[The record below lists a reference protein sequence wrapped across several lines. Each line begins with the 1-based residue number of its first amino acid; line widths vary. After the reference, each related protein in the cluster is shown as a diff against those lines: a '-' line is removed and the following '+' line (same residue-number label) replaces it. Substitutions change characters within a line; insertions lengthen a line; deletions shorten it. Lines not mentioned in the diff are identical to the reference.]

1 MKRYRIQ
8 VYRAPD
14 ANDSGW
20 VSIHTVEYHPEL
32 LERFASLG
40 VVVLKDGRIHRDD
53 IRRLKRLIRLR
64 NRLGV
69 NLSGA
74 AIILDLLDKI
84 EELRRE
90 IRRLEQEQKR

>member
-14 ANDSGW
+14 ANDPGW

-40 VVVLKDGRIHRDD
+40 VVVLKDGRIHQDD
-53 IRRLKRLIRLR
+53 IRRLKKLVRLR

-90 IRRLEQEQKR
+90 IRRLEQQ